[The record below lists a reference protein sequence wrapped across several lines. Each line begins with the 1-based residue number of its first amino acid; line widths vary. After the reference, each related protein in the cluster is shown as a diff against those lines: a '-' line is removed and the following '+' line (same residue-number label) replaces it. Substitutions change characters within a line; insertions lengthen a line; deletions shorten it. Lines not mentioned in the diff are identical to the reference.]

1 MQSMASFLRI
11 LICIL
16 ITSSLNNSFAQT
28 TLSLESLLAAPF
40 PTNLVYSP
48 NGEKIA
54 WVYNEKGVRNIW
66 ISSGT
71 DDAGKQLTNYTLD
84 NGETLYGLQFS
95 ADAKF
100 IIYVKG
106 DGPNRQGEIP
116 NPTSQADG
124 AKREIW
130 KISTK
135 DGKTQ
140 KINEGHSPSLSPD
153 SHHLAFIQGGKLWLR
168 NLENILTPAAMVHT
182 RGGISQIN
190 WSPKADEHKIAFVSS
205 RGDHSFIGIFDLD
218 NHSLKYLS
226 PSVDLDSN
234 PVWSPQA
241 DRVAFLRT
249 PHQSFLPFFERRSGA
264 GWSVMLAD
272 VDSGESE
279 VLWSSPEGTGSVFRF
294 VSGPRQLYWGTREQL
309 IFPYEGTG
317 WTHLYSLSLE
327 SGQLKDL
334 SPGEGEVQF
343 VSLSANRERLYYSSN
358 HGDIDR
364 QHIWQVNLASN
375 EWKQLTSG
383 EGIEWAPLE
392 LPNGK
397 LMCFASGSKL
407 PAHLVGLDQKGKRT
421 ALHPDVI
428 NAFPS
433 DHLSEPK
440 QVIFPAADGMKI
452 HGQLFL
458 PKAHKSGEKLP
469 GLLFFHGG
477 SRRQML
483 LGFHHRGYYH
493 NAYAFNQYMAN
504 QGYAVLSVNY
514 RSGIGYGME
523 FREAL
528 NYGANGA
535 SEFNDVMGAA
545 IYLGSN
551 DFVDENRIGLW
562 GGSYGGFLT
571 AMGLARSP
579 ELFKAGVDIHGV
591 HDWNVVIKN
600 FVPGYNSQKQA
611 EISRRAYESSPM
623 NFIEGWEDPVL
634 VIHGDDDRN
643 VPFSESVDL
652 INQLR
657 KREIEIEQLIFPD
670 EVHGFLLFKNWLSAF
685 QKSKNF
691 LNKHLK

>member
-1 MQSMASFLRI
+1 MQSTATSLRTLIVFLI
-11 LICIL
+11 SLISNL
-16 ITSSLNNSFAQT
+16 TFAQSN
-28 TLSLESLLAAPF
+28 LSLESLLSAPF
-40 PTNLVYSP
+40 PSNLVYSP
-48 NGEKIA
+48 DGEQIA

-66 ISSGT
+66 ISSGPE
-71 DDAGKQLTNYTLD
+71 DAGKKLSNYSLD

-95 ADAKF
+95 ADGKF

-106 DGPNRQGEIP
+106 DGPNRQGEVP
-116 NPTSQADG
+116 NPSSQPDG

-153 SHHLAFIQGGKLWLR
+153 SHHLAFLQGGKLWLR
-168 NLENILTPAAMVHT
+168 NLDNMVTPAAMVHT

-190 WSPKADEHKIAFVSS
+190 WSPKDGEYKIAFVSS

-218 NHSLKYLS
+218 NHTLHYLS

-234 PVWSPQA
+234 PVWSPEG
-241 DRVAFLRT
+241 DRIAFLRT
-249 PHQSFLPFFERRSGA
+249 PNQSFLPFFERRSGA

-272 VDSGESE
+272 VASRESKT
-279 VLWSSPEGTGSVFRF
+279 LWKSPKGAGSIFRF
-294 VSGPRQLYWGTREQL
+294 VSGERQLYWGAKDQL
-309 IFPYEGTG
+309 IFPYEGSG
-317 WTHLYSLSLE
+317 WTHIYSLSVA
-327 SGQLKDL
+327 SGQMKDL

-343 VSLSANRERLYYSSN
+343 VSLSADRDRLYYSGN

-364 QHIWQVNLASN
+364 QHIFQVDLAAN
-375 EWKQLTSG
+375 GWKQLTSG
-383 EGIEWAPLE
+383 KGIEWAPLE
-392 LPNGK
+392 LPNRK
-397 LMCFASGSKL
+397 LMCFASGPGL
-407 PAHLVGLDQKGKRT
+407 PAHLAKLDQKGNLT
-421 ALHPDVI
+421 ALHSDVI

-433 DHLSEPK
+433 AQLSEPR

-458 PKAHKSGEKLP
+458 PKDYTAGQKLP

-493 NAYAFNQYMAN
+493 NAYAFNQYMAQ

-545 IYLGSN
+545 VYLGGLEE
-551 DFVDENRIGLW
+551 VDENRIGLW

-571 AMGLARSP
+571 AMGLARAP

-591 HDWNVVIKN
+591 HDWNVVIRN
-600 FVPGYNSQKQA
+600 FVPGYNPQKQA
-611 EISRRAYESSPM
+611 EISRRAFESSPM
-623 NFIEGWEDPVL
+623 NFIDGWEDPVL

-652 INQLR
+652 VNHLR
-657 KREIEIEQLIFPD
+657 KKDIEIEQLIFPD
-670 EVHGFLLFKNWLSAF
+670 EVHGFLLHKNWMNAF
-685 QKSKNF
+685 LKSKAF